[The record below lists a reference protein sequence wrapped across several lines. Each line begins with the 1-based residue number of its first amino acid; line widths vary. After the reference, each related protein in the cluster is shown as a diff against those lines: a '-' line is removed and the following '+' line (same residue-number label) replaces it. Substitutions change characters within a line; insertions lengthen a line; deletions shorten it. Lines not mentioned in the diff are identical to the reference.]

1 METSLSRQT
10 LLATLAFIVAVTLAA
25 PPSLGETLQYE
36 TLPRDVKLL
45 VDAGLDL
52 EAAEAAAAE
61 GDGALLALMISM
73 VVVHDVAIIV
83 GVLPFPTA
91 AYVAEVTEYGVNLGL
106 KALPPRLFA
115 PETRSINML
124 DGNGPGY
131 TVVDDSCGIK
141 FELLAPQAGYSN
153 LFGIANIGDPYL
165 DLRPVVDKER
175 PDFYQFRNYR
185 NADDPNTRWGFLRAP
200 RVYHANTGVGVEVQ
214 SPFEVRRYDPASLTF
229 GSPFVPIDT
238 FAEGP
243 QQVYLPI
250 GNHGLE
256 WTATTEIET
265 LGDIAVPG
273 VMLLF
278 NTLSELKNLYGGAK
292 ASKLAKQQGF
302 GSGIADEALDPAGA
316 KRLSDGILKFEDVWT
331 KAFETRRA
339 SRPTAAQKI
348 IRKIRENLRKI
359 IRELVVGALKDIL
372 VDLGKAGINS
382 LDGGTKYVIQSLV
395 GNGVADMLEVVREV
409 YMERYPPIT
418 TKADANYSVA
428 ISFIL
433 AKLDENA
440 IAIIRRT
447 LTTRGSG
454 TLQALLKIETAESVR
469 LQSIAVLDSVPPT
482 INIDPTPVIIE
493 ATDFGGTFVT
503 RSYGR
508 LLALAE
514 SASSDNCGRTPVL
527 SLSSPN
533 FLPLGSHQVTWT
545 ASDRGPNPSDDGLV
559 YAPQSVQNILVQ
571 DTQPPLLLA
580 PPSKVILD
588 ISDVPLATANVG
600 DAVAIDLV
608 DVQPQITNDAPA
620 TFPVNT
626 RTSIEWTAID
636 DSGNA
641 AQSYQLISIKS
652 SNTAPTANDTL
663 ASTLTA
669 EPVDIRLSANDI
681 DELDGR
687 FDPLWFKIE
696 SQPKEGEFVAP
707 LYPFFMEDYRT
718 RPGDALGQ
726 DYDPTMNVASYIR
739 STFCPTDLVADDRIT
754 PKGFVHEA
762 TYVHVTDDGIRY
774 VLDNFFE
781 CDASSDELNIYRRF
795 SQWGPRGKFLG
806 QIQIGSSPTDAPM
819 DDAFRVDRD
828 GFLYYNTLLSG
839 GTSSA
844 ELQLIQ
850 CSLDLPYPTD
860 NVPPSPGEAPRQDVT
875 ASEHCNKPPFTGYT
889 FKDGSTPDGELDAKA
904 LAYAR
909 VDSDT
914 SVAYVVDG
922 FSLLA
927 FDISG
932 ASGASSPVFI
942 GELGPKDDQGAV
954 LDRWYGKI
962 TSLEIG
968 SDGALFANDV
978 AHHRVH
984 KIAPI
989 ARDDQGEFVLGEYVG
1004 WAGKCTGSGN
1014 NACQVDPAEPQ
1025 LGHSRGYSCTFEAT
1039 SCSVEDSDR
1048 AGSQQGQFNTPR
1060 YIAIDPNDVLYV
1072 ADFENARI
1080 QRLSPDGTFAGEAVS
1095 EGSGINKGDRPSFVL
1110 GNMGKPASVAVNSS
1124 QFFVVD
1130 RDEQFVHIFGTL
1142 PFKDI
1147 TDNEAT
1153 VTYVS
1158 DQDFPNPNDSGDDSF
1173 TFSVS
1178 DGLEE
1183 SAPATVT
1190 VTVSRNFRPPEAL
1203 EKTLTVD
1210 EDASI
1215 EFELPAHDP
1224 DGIIDKDFLGLDTL
1238 TYSLTRWPE
1247 HGTLSGYSDSWSYEP
1262 HPDFYGE
1269 DSLSFRVND
1278 GVFDSNE
1285 GTLTFDVVPKN
1296 DPPVV
1301 TIEAPE
1307 RVALGFPM
1315 RLETVFT
1322 DDRLDAISTEVT
1334 DGFTDGY
1341 EGLIEWG
1348 DSVVETTGDFANDN
1362 GDVSMQGVIV
1372 VAPPNADSEGRTLG
1386 QHTFEQTGEHT
1397 INACVTDSE
1406 AEASCDSIV
1415 INVEGLVST
1424 GIGGIFYDGPLPE
1437 DEVTLQEIPDKT
1449 PFTFEVL
1456 MLNGAPSIGAGLPA
1470 EDVVLD
1476 LSLPEGLAVF
1486 DIEIDTGSC
1495 TRDLREVTCTV
1506 GALDPGAEVRLTM
1519 NALGPGTLI
1528 YDEDRD
1534 FMATMNTSSD
1544 ALNPEIGMFAT
1555 VTLIAD
1561 TTDTDGDGMSNAFEV
1576 TYGLNP
1582 FIDDAAGD
1590 GDNDGLSNINEY
1602 ENGTSPKVA
1611 DTDGDGVTDGEEVSA
1626 GMNPLYDDVA
1636 PELTIPGDVQVNATG
1651 TLTAVT
1657 LGSATAVD
1665 YKDGVVEIVANT
1677 PGPFPSGPN
1686 VVTWT
1691 ASDEAGN
1698 RAEAFQFVDVVPM
1711 VNFQV
1716 DQTVAE
1722 GSIARARIEL
1732 IGSAVEY
1739 PVTVPYTLSGTA
1751 LNPLDHN
1758 GMSGEAVIESG
1769 LSTEIEIEIIKD
1781 LVDEPDET
1789 IMLTMAAPTTNAIP
1803 GGNTSHVITV
1813 SEVNHP
1819 PKVTINVE
1827 QQGRRT
1833 TTIVSSAGLIGLIAD
1848 VRDDPA
1854 QDHSFDWSAS
1864 DPALIDPITVNDPAY
1879 LLDPGGLVAGMY
1891 GMHVSVT
1898 DDGAPQAITAA
1909 SSLLRVQNEQL
1920 ILLSS
1925 DDSDGD
1931 GLNDAAEGPDDADGD
1946 RIANYLDNVS
1956 NSNMLRLAVDGRMLE
1971 TATGLTLRLGATAFA
1986 QGNSFATIKEEDLAT
2001 DVANGYGSDVQ
2012 DFEVTKLIPGGSVNV
2027 VIPLAIPVSDG
2038 AGFRTFVAG
2047 QWQDFI
2053 QAANDS
2059 IASAPGANGACPPPG
2074 DAAYTPGL
2082 NIQDG
2087 CIQLALTDGGPND
2100 LDSVIDSVVR
2110 IAGGLAAPVG
2120 ARLANR
2126 PQDTGPISDDGEFV
2140 IVRTRVHSDSGDA
2153 LLNSLTLQAGGN
2165 GDDTQID
2172 NVILIHDTNRNGAW
2186 EDDDIVLSDGN
2197 FETDDGQLTLTLDN
2211 PLEVPVGDTD
2221 LLVVYVFG
2229 DTQ

>member
-1 METSLSRQT
+1 METLFSRRYLQAALS
-10 LLATLAFIVAVTLAA
+10 FFVAVTLAA
-25 PPSLGETLQYE
+25 PPSFGESLQYE

-61 GDGALLALMISM
+61 GDGALLALMITM
-73 VVVHDVAIIV
+73 VTAHDIAIVVGA
-83 GVLPFPTA
+83 LPFPTA
-91 AYVAEVTEYGVNLGL
+91 AYVAEVAEYGVNLGL

-115 PETRSINML
+115 PDPRTINL
-124 DGNGPGY
+124 SDGDGPGY
-131 TVVDDSCGIK
+131 KVVDYGCGIE

-165 DLRPVVDKER
+165 DLRPITNRQR

-200 RVYHANTGVGVEVQ
+200 KVYHANTGVGVEVQ
-214 SPFEVRRYDPASLTF
+214 APFDVRRYDPVTSTL

-238 FAEGP
+238 SAEGP
-243 QQVYLPI
+243 QLVYLPI
-250 GNHGLE
+250 GNHELE

-265 LGDIAVPG
+265 IGDIAVPG

-292 ASKLAKQQGF
+292 AAKLAKQQGF
-302 GSGIADEALDPAGA
+302 GAGIADEALDPAGA
-316 KRLSDGILKFEDVWT
+316 KRLSDGVLKFEDVWT
-331 KAFETRRA
+331 KAFEARQA
-339 SRPTAAQKI
+339 SKPTAAQKI
-348 IRKIRENLRKI
+348 IRKIRENLRGI
-359 IRELVVGALKDIL
+359 IKKLVKAAIKDVL
-372 VDLGKAGINS
+372 VDLSKAGINS
-382 LDGGTKYVIQSLV
+382 LDGDTKYAIQSVV
-395 GNGVADMLEVVREV
+395 GNGVADVLEVVWEV
-409 YMERYPPIT
+409 YQERYPPIT
-418 TKADANYSVA
+418 TKDDASYSVA
-428 ISFIL
+428 ISLIL
-433 AKLDENA
+433 ANLDENT
-440 IAIIRRT
+440 IPIIRRT

-454 TLQALLKIETAESVR
+454 ALQALLKIETAESVKR
-469 LQSIAVLDSVPPT
+469 QVIAVLDSVPPT
-482 INIDPTPVIIE
+482 ISFDSAPVIID
-493 ATDFGGTFVT
+493 ATDFGGTWVT
-503 RSYGR
+503 RSYAQ

-514 SASSDNCGRTPVL
+514 AATSDNCGRTPEL

-545 ASDRGPNPSDDGLV
+545 ARDRGPNPPDDGLD
-559 YAPQSVQNILVQ
+559 YAPKAVQNILVV
-571 DTQPPLLLA
+571 DREPPLLLA
-580 PPSKVILD
+580 PPSKVILGTA
-588 ISDVPLATANVG
+588 DVSLATASVG
-600 DAVAIDLV
+600 EAVAIDLV
-608 DVQPQITNDAPA
+608 DVQPQVTNDAPA
-620 TFPVNT
+620 TFPVNS
-626 RTSIEWTAID
+626 RTSIEWTAVD
-636 DSGNA
+636 GSGNTSN
-641 AQSYQLISIKS
+641 SYQLISVKS
-652 SNTAPTANDTL
+652 SNTAPTADDAVAT
-663 ASTLTA
+663 TLTS
-669 EPVDIRLSANDI
+669 EPVDIRLHANDI
-681 DELDGR
+681 DEMDGR

-696 SQPKEGEFVAP
+696 SQPKSGEFVAP

-726 DYDPTMNVASYIR
+726 DYDPTMNVSAYIR
-739 STFCPTDLVADDRIT
+739 STYCPTDRSKQDRIT

-774 VLDNFFE
+774 VLDHFFE
-781 CDASSDELNIYRRF
+781 CDGSSDELNIFSRF
-795 SQWGPRGKFLG
+795 SQWGPRGEFLG
-806 QIQIGSSPTDAPM
+806 QVQIGADPTEAPV
-819 DDAFRVDRD
+819 DNAFRVDSD
-828 GFLYYNTLLSG
+828 GFLYFNTRLSA
-839 GTSSA
+839 GTSST
-844 ELQLIQ
+844 ELRLNQ
-850 CSLDLPYPTD
+850 CSLDLPYPSD
-860 NVPPSPGEAPRQDVT
+860 SVPPSPGEAPRRDVSV
-875 ASEHCNKPPFTGYT
+875 AEHCNKQPFIGYT
-889 FKDGSTPDGELDAKA
+889 FKDGMTPNGELDAKG

-909 VDSDT
+909 IDSDRN
-914 SVAYVVDG
+914 VAYVVDG

-932 ASGASSPVFI
+932 ATSPVYI

-954 LDRWYGKI
+954 LDNWYGKI
-962 TSLEIG
+962 TSLEVD
-968 SDGALFANDV
+968 SDGALYANDV
-978 AHHRVH
+978 THHRVH
-984 KIAPI
+984 KIGAI
-989 ARDDQGEFVLGEYVG
+989 TRDDQGEWRLGEYVG

-1014 NACQVDPAEPQ
+1014 NACQVDPANPQ
-1025 LGHSRGYSCTFEAT
+1025 VGHSRGYSCTFEAN
-1039 SCSVEDSDR
+1039 SCTVAATDR
-1048 AGSQQGQFNTPR
+1048 SGSQQGQFNSPR
-1060 YIAIDPNDVLYV
+1060 YVAVDPNDVLYV
-1072 ADFENARI
+1072 ADFENVRI
-1080 QRLSPDGTFAGEAVS
+1080 QRFSEDGTFAGEAVS
-1095 EGSGINKGDRPSFVL
+1095 AGSGINKGDRPSFVL

-1158 DQDFPNPNDSGDDSF
+1158 DQDFPNPNVSGDDSF

-1190 VTVSRNFRPPEAL
+1190 VSVSRNFRPPQAL
-1203 EKTLTVD
+1203 EQTLTVE
-1210 EDASI
+1210 EDAAVDFI
-1215 EFELPAHDP
+1215 LPARDP

-1247 HGTLSGYSDSWSYEP
+1247 HGTLSGYSDSWSYTP
-1262 HPDFYGE
+1262 NPDFYGE

-1285 GTLTFDVVPKN
+1285 GTLTFKVTPVN

-1301 TIEAPE
+1301 TVEAPD

-1315 RLETVFT
+1315 QLETLFT
-1322 DDRLDAISTEVT
+1322 DDRLDVISADVT
-1334 DGFTDGY
+1334 DGYTDGY
-1341 EGLIEWG
+1341 GGMIEWG
-1348 DSVVETTGDFANDN
+1348 DSVVETTGDFSNDN
-1362 GDVSMQGVIV
+1362 GDVNMQGVIV

-1386 QHTFEQTGEHT
+1386 QHTFEQAGEHT
-1397 INACVTDSE
+1397 INVCVTDSD
-1406 AEASCDSIV
+1406 AESGCSSIV
-1415 INVEGLVST
+1415 VNAEPLVST
-1424 GIGGIFYDGPLPE
+1424 GIGGIFYDGPLPD
-1437 DEVTLQEIPDKT
+1437 DEVTLQEIADKT
-1449 PFTFEVL
+1449 PFAFEVL

-1486 DIEIDTGSC
+1486 DIAIDSGSC
-1495 TRDLREVTCTV
+1495 TRDLREVTCTI

-1519 NALGPGTLI
+1519 NAIGPGTLI

-1534 FMATMNTSSD
+1534 FMATMSTSSD

-1555 VTLIAD
+1555 VTLVAD
-1561 TTDTDGDGMSNAFEV
+1561 TTDTDGDGMSDTFEV

-1582 FIDDAAGD
+1582 LIDDAAGD
-1590 GDNDGLSNINEY
+1590 SDNDGLNNVDEY

-1611 DTDGDGVTDGEEVSA
+1611 DTDGDGVTDSEEVA
-1626 GMNPLYDDVA
+1626 ARMNPLVDDVE
-1636 PELTIPGDVQVNATG
+1636 PELSIPDDIRVNATG
-1651 TLTAVT
+1651 TLTAVA

-1665 YKDGVVEIVANT
+1665 YKDGAVEIVAST
-1677 PGPFPSGPN
+1677 PGPFPPGPN

-1691 ASDEAGN
+1691 ATDEAGN

-1732 IGSAVEY
+1732 IGPAVEY

-1751 LNPLDHN
+1751 SNPLDHD

-1769 LSTEIEIEIIKD
+1769 LSTEIEIRITKD
-1781 LVDEPDET
+1781 LVDEPNET
-1789 IMLTMAAPTTNAIP
+1789 IVLTMTAPTINAIP
-1803 GGNTSHVITV
+1803 GGSTSHVITV
-1813 SEVNHP
+1813 SEINQP
-1819 PKVTINVE
+1819 PKVAINVE

-1833 TTIVSSAGLIGLIAD
+1833 TTIVSNAGLIGLISD

-1854 QDHSFDWSAS
+1854 QEHSFDWGAS
-1864 DPALIDPITVNDPAY
+1864 DPALLDPIAVNDPAY
-1879 LLDPGGLVAGMY
+1879 LLDPAGLTAGMY

-1898 DDGAPQAITAA
+1898 DDGVPIAVTST
-1909 SSLLRVQNEQL
+1909 SSLLRVENEQL

-1931 GLNDAAEGPDDADGD
+1931 GINDAAEGPDDTDGD
-1946 RIANYLDNVS
+1946 RIANYLDNVP

-1986 QGNSFATIKEEDLAT
+1986 QDGSFATILEEDLAA
-2001 DVANGYGSDVQ
+2001 DVANGFGSGVQ
-2012 DFEVTKLIPGGSVNV
+2012 DFEVTKLDPGGSVNV
-2027 VIPLAIPVSDG
+2027 VIPLAMPVSDG

-2047 QWQDFI
+2047 QWHNFI
-2053 QAANDS
+2053 EAANDS

-2074 DAAYTPGL
+2074 HAAYTPGL
-2082 NIQDG
+2082 SPQHG
-2087 CIQLALTDGGPND
+2087 CVQLTLADGGPND
-2100 LDSVIDSVVR
+2100 TDGVIDSAVR
-2110 IAGGLAAPVG
+2110 ITGGLAAPVG

-2126 PQDTGPISDDGEFV
+2126 PQDSGSISGDGEFV

-2153 LLNSLTLQAGGN
+2153 LINSLTLQASGAR
-2165 GDDTQID
+2165 DDTQID
-2172 NVILIHDTNRNGAW
+2172 NVILIHDTNRNGEW
-2186 EDDDIVLSDGN
+2186 ENDDPILSEGH
-2197 FETDDGQLTLTLDN
+2197 FESDDGQLVLTLDN
-2211 PLEVPVGDTD
+2211 PLELPVGDTD
-2221 LLVVYVFG
+2221 FLVIYVFG